1 MSKQT
6 ILTIFFSVSIN
17 QANNF
22 EKIALVIYNNK
33 EYKRFNPNELVI
45 VNDSLRIFK
54 GIDMNN
60 KKVLFKTKDGQDN
73 SIISFE
79 KIRTLRYQKKSLQL
93 RTTGAIVGSAI
104 YAVWGYLQ
112 SSNSYE
118 NYGEENGQKNNILIF
133 TIGASAVGGVLGY
146 TISYPFQVLYNSW
159 KPIWSENI
167 IIDKSNWRI
176 L

>member
-1 MSKQT
+1 
-6 ILTIFFSVSIN
+6 
-17 QANNF
+17 
-22 EKIALVIYNNK
+22 
-33 EYKRFNPNELVI
+33 
-45 VNDSLRIFK
+45 
-54 GIDMNN
+54 MNN

-93 RTTGAIVGSAI
+93 RTTGVIVGSAI
-104 YAVWGYLQ
+104 YALWGYLQ
-112 SSNSYE
+112 SSHNYE

-133 TIGASAVGGVLGY
+133 TIGASAFGGVLGY